1 MGAIVRLKL
10 SILIAKLAA
19 LLSKKLLRRSGET
32 IAGRVLLAL
41 YPKAISELAKDKKI
55 ICVSGTNGKTSTTKA
70 LVSIISKL
78 GSVATSPSGSNLERG
93 VAAALM
99 NKSDYAVLE
108 VDELHLSRIIEEAK
122 PKAVLLLNLTR
133 DQLHRMHEVKRVA
146 DRWAASAQGA
156 PETLFVGDIDDPFVA
171 HALNS
176 AAQAQRISFG
186 GRKHQ
191 DGAVCPSCGKYL
203 KWNRNNFKCSC
214 GLTNSNPDQSF
225 DSGSAAYRNATMA
238 NVIGELFGAKPIA
251 IDEKSLERSV
261 DQIYKGVKASIRLA
275 KNPASWSEALK
286 SVTGLN
292 AVLIVNAREVDGIDT
307 SWLWDISFATLSGKH
322 VVVCGERAL
331 DIAYRLHVEGIEAE
345 ITPNFADALAKF
357 EKGSDVHVLAAYT
370 AFHELVNS

>member
-191 DGAVCPSCGKYL
+191 DGAVCPTCGKYL

-345 ITPNFADALAKF
+345 ITSNFADAIAKF

>member
-1 MGAIVRLKL
+1 MRLKL
-10 SILIAKLAA
+10 SIFIAKFAA
-19 LLSKKLLRRSGET
+19 LVSKKFLGRSGET

-41 YPKAISELAKDKKI
+41 YPKAISELAKGKKI

-99 NKSDYAVLE
+99 AKSEFAVLE
-108 VDELHLSRIIEEAK
+108 VDELHLSRVIEEAK

-146 DRWAASAQGA
+146 DRWAKSASAS

-171 HALNS
+171 LALNS
-176 AAQAQRISFG
+176 AAQSLKISFG

-203 KWNRNNFKCSC
+203 KWIRNNYKCAC
-214 GLTNSNPDQSF
+214 GLSNSNPDVIVE
-225 DSGSAAYRNATMA
+225 SGSAAFRNATMA
-238 NVIGELFGAKPIA
+238 NQVGKFFGAKAIA

-261 DQIYKGVKASIRLA
+261 DQNHKGVKTNIRLT
-275 KNPASWSEALK
+275 KNPASWTEALK
-286 SVTGLN
+286 SVTGDN
-292 AVLIVNAREVDGIDT
+292 AVLIVNSREVDGIDT
-307 SWLWDISFATLSGKH
+307 SWLWDISFAELSGKRI
-322 VVVCGERAL
+322 VVCGERAL

-345 ITPNFADALAKF
+345 ITSSFADAIAKF
-357 EKGSDVHVLAAYT
+357 DSGASVHVLAAYT

>member
-1 MGAIVRLKL
+1 MIVRLKL

-19 LLSKKLLRRSGET
+19 LLSQKVLRRSGET
-32 IAGRVLLAL
+32 ISGRVLLAL
-41 YPKAISELAKDKKI
+41 YPKAITELSKSKKI

-99 NKSDYAVLE
+99 NKSEFAVLE
-108 VDELHLSRIIEEAK
+108 VDELHLSRVIEEAK

-146 DRWAASAQGA
+146 DRWAKSAESA
-156 PETLFVGDIDDPFVA
+156 PETLFIGDIDDPFVA
-171 HALNS
+171 LALNS
-176 AAQAQRISFG
+176 AAQSEKISFG

-203 KWNRNNFKCSC
+203 KWVRNNYKCAC
-214 GLTNSNPDQSF
+214 GLSNSNPDQSF
-225 DSGSAAYRNATMA
+225 ESGSAAYRNATMA
-238 NVIGELFGAKPIA
+238 NVVAKFFGAKAIA

-261 DQIYKGVKASIRLA
+261 DQVHKGVKANIRLT
-275 KNPASWSEALK
+275 KNPASWSEALL
-286 SVTGLN
+286 SVTGQN
-292 AVLIVNAREVDGIDT
+292 ALLIVNAREVDGIDT
-307 SWLWDISFATLSGKH
+307 SWLWDISFGALSGKR

-331 DIAYRLHVEGIEAE
+331 DIAYRLHVEGVEAE
-345 ITPNFADALAKF
+345 ITTNFAEAISKF
-357 EKGSDVHVLAAYT
+357 EPGSDVHVLAAYT

>member
-1 MGAIVRLKL
+1 MRLK
-10 SILIAKLAA
+10 IAVLIARFAA
-19 LLSKKLLRRSGET
+19 LLSKKVLRRSGET

-41 YPKAISELAKDKKI
+41 YPKAITELSKGKKV

-78 GSVATSPSGSNLERG
+78 GTVATSPSGSNLERG

-99 NKSDYAVLE
+99 QKSEFAVLE
-108 VDELHLSRIIEEAK
+108 VDELHLSRVIEEAK

-146 DRWAASAQGA
+146 DRWAKSASAA
-156 PETLFVGDIDDPFVA
+156 PETLFIGDVDDPFVA
-171 HALNS
+171 LALNS
-176 AAQAQRISFG
+176 AAQSKRISFG
-186 GRKHQ
+186 GRRHQ

-203 KWNRNNFKCSC
+203 KWVRSNYKCSC
-214 GLTNSNPDQSF
+214 GLSNSNPDEIF
-225 DSGSAAYRNATMA
+225 EAGSAAFRNATMA
-238 NVIGELFGAKPIA
+238 NAVGKYLGAKPIA

-261 DQIYKGVKASIRLA
+261 DQIHKGVKANIRLT
-275 KNPASWSEALK
+275 KNPASWTEALK
-286 SVTGLN
+286 SVTGEN

-307 SWLWDISFATLSGKH
+307 SWLWDISFSGLSGKR
-322 VVVCGERAL
+322 VIVCGERAL

-345 ITPNFADALAKF
+345 ITSSFKEAISKF
-357 EKGSDVHVLAAYT
+357 DSGASVHVLAAYT

>member
-1 MGAIVRLKL
+1 MRLKL

-19 LLSKKLLRRSGET
+19 LLSKKFLRRSGET

-41 YPKAISELAKDKKI
+41 YPKAITELAKGKKI

-70 LVSIISKL
+70 LVTIISKL

-99 NKSDYAVLE
+99 NNSEFAVLE
-108 VDELHLSRIIEEAK
+108 VDELHLSRVIEEAK
-122 PKAVLLLNLTR
+122 PKVVLLLNLTR

-146 DRWAASAQGA
+146 DRWAKSASTA
-156 PETLFVGDIDDPFVA
+156 PDTLFVGDIDDPFVA
-171 HALNS
+171 LALNS
-176 AAQAQRISFG
+176 AEQAERISFG

-203 KWNRNNFKCSC
+203 KWVRNNFKCSC
-214 GLTNSNPDQSF
+214 GLSNANPDQSF
-225 DSGSAAYRNATMA
+225 EAGSAAYRNATMA
-238 NVIGELFGAKPIA
+238 NIVGKFLGAKPIA

-261 DQIYKGVKASIRLA
+261 DQVYAGVKANIRLT
-275 KNPASWSEALK
+275 KNPASWSEALT
-286 SVTGLN
+286 SVTGEN
-292 AVLIVNAREVDGIDT
+292 AVLIVNSREVDGIDT
-307 SWLWDISFATLSGKH
+307 SWLWDISFAKLSGKR

-345 ITPNFADALAKF
+345 ITSSFTEAIAKF
-357 EKGSDVHVLAAYT
+357 DAGSDVHVLAAYT
-370 AFHELVNS
+370 AFYELVNS

>member
-1 MGAIVRLKL
+1 MRLKL
-10 SILIAKLAA
+10 SILIAKFAA
-19 LLSKKLLRRSGET
+19 LLSKRILRRSGET
-32 IAGRVLLAL
+32 IAGRVLLVL
-41 YPKAISELAKDKKI
+41 YPKAISELSKNKKI

-78 GSVATSPSGSNLERG
+78 GTVATSPSGSNLERG

-99 NKSDYAVLE
+99 ANSEFAVLE

-146 DRWAASAQGA
+146 DRWAKSASSA
-156 PETLFVGDIDDPFVA
+156 PETLFFGDIDDPFVA
-171 HALNS
+171 LALNS
-176 AAQAQRISFG
+176 ASQAMRISFG

-203 KWNRNNFKCSC
+203 KWIGKNYKCNC
-214 GLTNSNPDQSF
+214 GLSNSNPDQVF
-225 DSGSAAYRNATMA
+225 EDGSAAYRNATMA
-238 NVIGELFGAKPIA
+238 NLVGKHFGAKPIA

-261 DQIYKGVKASIRLA
+261 EQIHKGVKANIRLT
-275 KNPASWSEALK
+275 KNPASWTEALK
-286 SVTGLN
+286 SVSGESTI
-292 AVLIVNAREVDGIDT
+292 LIVNAREVDGIDT
-307 SWLWDISFATLSGKH
+307 SWLWDISFANLSGKH

-345 ITPNFADALAKF
+345 ITSTFDQAISKFAS
-357 EKGSDVHVLAAYT
+357 GSSVHVLAAYT

>member
-261 DQIYKGVKASIRLA
+261 DQIYKGVKANIRLT

-345 ITPNFADALAKF
+345 ITSNFADALAKF

>member
-1 MGAIVRLKL
+1 
-10 SILIAKLAA
+10 
-19 LLSKKLLRRSGET
+19 
-32 IAGRVLLAL
+32 
-41 YPKAISELAKDKKI
+41 
-55 ICVSGTNGKTSTTKA
+55 
-70 LVSIISKL
+70 
-78 GSVATSPSGSNLERG
+78 
-93 VAAALM
+93 
-99 NKSDYAVLE
+99 
-108 VDELHLSRIIEEAK
+108 
-122 PKAVLLLNLTR
+122 
-133 DQLHRMHEVKRVA
+133 MHEVKRVA
-146 DRWAASAQGA
+146 DRWAASAHSA

-238 NVIGELFGAKPIA
+238 NVIGKLFGAKPIA
-251 IDEKSLERSV
+251 IDEKSLERSF
-261 DQIYKGVKASIRLA
+261 DQIYKGVKANIRLT

-307 SWLWDISFATLSGKH
+307 SWLWDISFSTLSGKH

-345 ITPNFADALAKF
+345 ITSNFGDAIAKF